1 MKNAIVINI
10 YLTTEKGEKHPFDHP
25 TPLEE
30 FEEKNTFFDTL
41 KSINELEVPENE
53 EIKLY
58 IFAIAANEITKKDN
72 IIYEKVNKLMN
83 ESRFEYEIYTNTDI
97 LNLREKYKSDFFSVK
112 GYPEIRNQGFIIPLI
127 NKEDIII
134 QIDDDELLRKNYF
147 KKTVKILKENP
158 DKFII
163 TAPYEKNGTVR
174 IMGEDPVKS
183 WKKFSSM
190 DMDIIELSKD
200 ENIKESTFGF
210 GGNMIVRKEFAEK
223 MLYPLDVPRGEDFSL
238 LLASRL
244 IYENGNKY
252 INISKKQNIFR
263 SYYISDKDLTIIHKP
278 PVEAK
283 KDIMFYIEKNMK
295 RFIME
300 WNMFINQEEL
310 KIEDL
315 KKLSNYLYYMIGY
328 QDMKEYLKDILK
340 EVEEKYTD
348 QNTER
353 LKEELL
359 SFMDKWNKNN
369 KNRFEDYKK
378 VQRDYINFINK
389 IRTN

>member
-1 MKNAIVINI
+1 
-10 YLTTEKGEKHPFDHP
+10 
-25 TPLEE
+25 
-30 FEEKNTFFDTL
+30 
-41 KSINELEVPENE
+41 
-53 EIKLY
+53 
-58 IFAIAANEITKKDN
+58 
-72 IIYEKVNKLMN
+72 
-83 ESRFEYEIYTNTDI
+83 
-97 LNLREKYKSDFFSVK
+97 
-112 GYPEIRNQGFIIPLI
+112 
-127 NKEDIII
+127 
-134 QIDDDELLRKNYF
+134 
-147 KKTVKILKENP
+147 
-158 DKFII
+158 
-163 TAPYEKNGTVR
+163 
-174 IMGEDPVKS
+174 
-183 WKKFSSM
+183 M

-252 INISKKQNIFR
+252 ININKKQNIFR